1 MPYIVTTT
9 SGTSLATIPDNTVNT
24 TTTSLALVGKN
35 YAGYGL
41 FLNENYVKLLENFS
55 NSTAPSAPLIG
66 QLWWDSTNAQ
76 LKIYTGTQW
85 KQMGQAAASATAP
98 SGPIVGDLW
107 WDTTNLLL
115 KVWSGSSWI
124 STGSDTNTTAGVS
137 TTGASADTIIDTI
150 SLSHSVV
157 KFVIANQVIA
167 IISKDAVFTPQT
179 AIPGFVNI
187 FPGINLISSSA
198 LTGSQFTGNSS
209 NALAVN
215 NVSSTSFMRSDQ
227 NTSTTGTLLVTND
240 SGVTFGDTSTH
251 TVSVSSGDIV
261 LKNNTVNSDMNFFVN
276 RSGVSTRV
284 MNLAANSAAIL
295 PGVTNTTNIGQTS
308 SRFNTIFGVSSS
320 AQYADLAE
328 KYVTDQEYPVGTVIA
343 IGGVKEVTAATHG
356 DRAIGVISANPAYL
370 MNDSIK
376 GQAVALKGRV
386 PVLVQGAVNK
396 GDRLISTQNLG
407 VAQSAHSIEE
417 YYNVFAISLENNS
430 NVQTKLV
437 ECIIL

>member
-24 TTTSLALVGKN
+24 TTTSLTLVGKN

-41 FLNENYVKLLENFS
+41 FLNENYIKLLENFS

-76 LKIYTGTQW
+76 LKVYTGTQW
-85 KQMGQAAASATAP
+85 KQMGQAAASASAP
-98 SGPIVGDLW
+98 SNPTTGDLW

-115 KVWSGSSWI
+115 KVWSGSAWL
-124 STGSDTNTTAGVS
+124 STGSGSSTSAGGS
-137 TTGASADTIIDTI
+137 TTGAIADTVVDTI
-150 SLSHSVV
+150 SQSHSVV
-157 KFVIANQVIA
+157 KFTIANQVIA
-167 IISKDAVFTPQT
+167 VVSKDAVFTPQT
-179 AIPGFVNI
+179 AIPGFANI
-187 FPGINLISSSA
+187 FPGINLVGTSSLS
-198 LTGSQFTGNSS
+198 GSQFTGNSS

-215 NVSSTSFMRSDQ
+215 NISSTSFMRSDQ

-240 SGVTFGDTSTH
+240 NGVTFGNTSTH
-251 TVSVSSGDIV
+251 TVSVSGGAIV
-261 LKNNTVNSDMNFFVN
+261 LKNNIVNSDMNFFVN
-276 RSGVSTRV
+276 KSGVSTRV
-284 MNLAANSAAIL
+284 MSLAANSAAIL

-328 KYVTDQEYPVGTVIA
+328 KYVTDQEYPVGTVVA
-343 IGGVKEVTAATHG
+343 IGGIEEVTAARYG

-396 GDRLISTQNLG
+396 GDKLAPSENIVGR
-407 VAQSAHSIEE
+407 ASAVDKNTTE
-417 YYNVFAISLENNS
+417 YFAIAIGNHPTGSG
-430 NVQTKLV
+430 VV
-437 ECIIL
+437 ECLVL

>member
-24 TTTSLALVGKN
+24 TTTSLTLVGKN

-55 NSTAPSAPLIG
+55 NSTAPTAPLTG
-66 QLWWDSTNAQ
+66 QLWWDSTNGQ
-76 LKIYTGTQW
+76 LKVYTGTLW
-85 KQMGQAAASATAP
+85 KQMGQAAASSTAP
-98 SGPIVGDLW
+98 TSPTTGDLW
-107 WDTTNLLL
+107 WDTASLQL
-115 KVWSGSSWI
+115 KVWSGSSWL
-124 STGSDTNTTAGVS
+124 STGSGTSTTAGGV
-137 TTGASADTIIDTI
+137 TGALADTIVDTI
-150 SLSHSVV
+150 SQNHSVV
-157 KFVIANQVIA
+157 KFTIANQIIA
-167 IISKDAVFTPQT
+167 IVSKDAVFTPQT
-179 AIPGFVNI
+179 AIPGFANV
-187 FPGINLISSSA
+187 FPGINLISTSS
-198 LTGSQFTGNSS
+198 LLGSQFTGNSS

-215 NVSSTSFMRSDQ
+215 NVSSTSLMRSNE

-240 SGVTFGDTSTH
+240 NGVTFGNTSTH
-251 TVSVSSGDIV
+251 TVSVSSGAIV

-284 MNLAANSAAIL
+284 MSLAANSAAIL

-328 KYVTDQEYPVGTVIA
+328 KYVTDQEYPVGTVVA
-343 IGGVKEVTAATHG
+343 IGGVEEVTAATHG

-386 PVLVQGAVNK
+386 PVLVQGIVNK
-396 GDRLISTQNLG
+396 GDKLAPAENAVGR
-407 VAQSAHSIEE
+407 ASAVNKNTTE
-417 YYNVFAISLENNS
+417 YFAIAIGNHPAGPGI
-430 NVQTKLV
+430 V
-437 ECIIL
+437 ECLIL

>member
-24 TTTSLALVGKN
+24 TTTSLTLVGKN

-41 FLNENYVKLLENFS
+41 FLNENYIKLLENFS
-55 NSTAPSAPLIG
+55 NSTAPSAPLVG

-76 LKIYTGTQW
+76 LKVYTGTQW
-85 KQMGQAAASATAP
+85 KQMGQAAASASAP
-98 SGPIVGDLW
+98 SNPTTGDLW

-115 KVWSGSSWI
+115 KVWSGSAWL
-124 STGSDTNTTAGVS
+124 STGSGSSTSAGGS
-137 TTGASADTIIDTI
+137 TTGAIADTVVDTI
-150 SLSHSVV
+150 SQSHSVV
-157 KFVIANQVIA
+157 KFTIANQVIA
-167 IISKDAVFTPQT
+167 VVSKDAVFTPQT
-179 AIPGFVNI
+179 AIPGFANI
-187 FPGINLISSSA
+187 FPGINLVGTSSLS
-198 LTGSQFTGNSS
+198 GSQFTGNSS

-215 NVSSTSFMRSDQ
+215 NISSTSFMRSDQ

-240 SGVTFGDTSTH
+240 NGVTFGNTSTH
-251 TVSVSSGDIV
+251 TVSVSGGAIV

-284 MNLAANSAAIL
+284 MSLAANSAAIL

-328 KYVTDQEYPVGTVIA
+328 KYVTDQEYPVGTVVA
-343 IGGVKEVTAATHG
+343 IGGIEEVTAARYG

-396 GDRLISTQNLG
+396 GDKLAPSETAVGR
-407 VAQSAHSIEE
+407 ASAVDKNTIE
-417 YYNVFAISLENNS
+417 YFAIAIGNHPTGSG
-430 NVQTKLV
+430 VV
-437 ECIIL
+437 ECLIL

>member
-24 TTTSLALVGKN
+24 TTTSLTLVGKN

-41 FLNENYVKLLENFS
+41 FLNENYIKLLENFS
-55 NSTAPSAPLIG
+55 NSTAPSAPLNG
-66 QLWWDSTNAQ
+66 QLWWDSTNGQ
-76 LKIYTGTQW
+76 LKVYTGTQW
-85 KQMGQAAASATAP
+85 KQMGQAAASASAP
-98 SGPIVGDLW
+98 SNPTTGDLW

-115 KVWSGSSWI
+115 KVWSGSSWL
-124 STGSDTNTTAGVS
+124 STGSGSSTTAGGS
-137 TTGASADTIIDTI
+137 TTGAISDTVIDTI
-150 SLSHSVV
+150 SQSHSVV
-157 KFVIANQVIA
+157 KFTIANQVIA
-167 IISKDAVFTPQT
+167 IVSKDAGFTPQT
-179 AIPGFVNI
+179 AIPGFANI
-187 FPGINLISSSA
+187 FPGINLISPSS
-198 LTGSQFTGNSS
+198 LSGSQFTGNSS

-240 SGVTFGDTSTH
+240 NGVTFGNTSTH
-251 TVSVSSGDIV
+251 TVSVSSGAIV
-261 LKNNTVNSDMNFFVN
+261 LKNNTVSSDMNFFVN
-276 RSGVSTRV
+276 KSGVSTRV
-284 MNLAANSAAIL
+284 MSLSANSAAIL

-328 KYVTDQEYPVGTVIA
+328 KYVTDQEYPVGTVVA
-343 IGGVKEVTAATHG
+343 IGGNEEVTAATYG

-386 PVLVQGAVNK
+386 PVLVQGPVNK
-396 GDRLISTQNLG
+396 GDKLAPAENVVGR
-407 VAQSAHSIEE
+407 ASAVDKNATE
-417 YYNVFAISLENNS
+417 YFAIALINHSS
-430 NVQTKLV
+430 GPGVV
-437 ECIIL
+437 ECLIL

>member
-9 SGTSLATIPDNTVNT
+9 SGTSIATIPDNTVNT
-24 TTTSLALVGKN
+24 TTTSLTLVGKN

-41 FLNENYVKLLENFS
+41 FLNENYIKLLENFS
-55 NSTAPSAPLIG
+55 NSTAPSAPLVG
-66 QLWWDSTNAQ
+66 QLWWDSTNTQ
-76 LKIYTGTQW
+76 LKVYTGTLW
-85 KQMGQAAASATAP
+85 KQMGQAAASASAP
-98 SGPIVGDLW
+98 SNPTTGDLW

-115 KVWSGSSWI
+115 KVWSGSSWL
-124 STGSDTNTTAGVS
+124 STGSGSSTTAGGS
-137 TTGASADTIIDTI
+137 TTGALADTIVDTI
-150 SLSHSVV
+150 SQSHSVV
-157 KFVIANQVIA
+157 KFTIANQIIA
-167 IISKDAVFTPQT
+167 IVSKDAGFTPQT
-179 AIPGFVNI
+179 AIPGFANI
-187 FPGINLISSSA
+187 FPGINLISPSS
-198 LTGSQFTGNSS
+198 LSGSQFTGNSS

-215 NVSSTSFMRSDQ
+215 NISSTSFMRSDQ

-240 SGVTFGDTSTH
+240 NGVTFGNTSTH
-251 TVSVSSGDIV
+251 TVSVSSGAIV

-284 MNLAANSAAIL
+284 MSLAANSAAIL

-328 KYVTDQEYPVGTVIA
+328 KYVSDQEYPVGTVVA
-343 IGGVKEVTAATHG
+343 IGGAEEVTAATQG

-396 GDRLISTQNLG
+396 GDKLAPAENVVGR
-407 VAQSAHSIEE
+407 ASAVDKSATE
-417 YYNVFAISLENNS
+417 YFAIALGNHNTGSG
-430 NVQTKLV
+430 VV
-437 ECIIL
+437 ECLIL